1 MYTHTD
7 TFARTHMCTY
17 TRTRMYTQTYPHH
30 TCMQTIVHLIHTI
43 HRPESFSVIV
53 DDASSSVLQGIK
65 AGLRYMEVDFPP
77 VPTQLDGG

>member
-1 MYTHTD
+1 
-7 TFARTHMCTY
+7 
-17 TRTRMYTQTYPHH
+17 
-30 TCMQTIVHLIHTI
+30 MQTIVHLIHTI